1 MKWLN
6 QTLNGRK
13 RDSMIRILFVAL
25 CIAAFF
31 GCGSGSDRPAELT
44 PPDSTRYQRVSI
56 NYEIQGDQ
64 DTCLVFI
71 HGWNLNMRY
80 WDDQVKYFHPRY
92 RILNLDLA
100 GHGNSGKDR
109 SNWTIESFARDIA
122 QIMEKEKVTNA
133 VLIGH
138 SIGANI
144 ALYVQEMQPERVI
157 RIIAVDSFKD
167 VGFEITDEFRNDFRD
182 HFAKFKRNYTQM
194 ADDFAR
200 ENTRTKKREVINRI
214 VNDYR
219 SANAKI
225 ALAVYSQV
233 IQKHAEEK
241 DRLRKLPFKLYVI
254 NSDYSPIDEEALAR
268 YAQFGYEIIPVY
280 GAGHFPMVEEPDQLN
295 IALDSAL
302 RSP

>member
-1 MKWLN
+1 MKRSD
-6 QTLNGRK
+6 QTLNDWK
-13 RDSMIRILFVAL
+13 RDSMIRILYAAL
-25 CIAAFF
+25 CIWVIF
-31 GCGSGSDRPAELT
+31 GCNRSADRPAELS
-44 PPDSTRYQRVSI
+44 PADSTPYQRVSM
-56 NYEIQGDQ
+56 NYEIQGTQ

-80 WDDQVKYFHPRY
+80 WDDQVRHFQQRF

-109 SNWTIESFARDIA
+109 SHWTIENFARDIA
-122 QIMEKEKVTNA
+122 QIMEKENVTNA
-133 VLIGH
+133 VLVGH
-138 SIGANI
+138 SVGANI
-144 ALYVQEMQPERVI
+144 ALHVQEMQPDRVI

-167 VGFEITDEFRNDFRD
+167 VGFELTDDFRNGFRD
-182 HFAKFKRNYTQM
+182 HFAKFKRNYAQM
-194 ADDFAR
+194 ADDYAR
-200 ENTRTKKREVINRI
+200 QNTRSKNREVINRI

-241 DRLRKLPFKLYVI
+241 DRLSRLPFQLYVI
-254 NSDYSPIDEEALAR
+254 NSDYTPIDEDALAR
-268 YAQFGYEIIPVY
+268 YARFGYEIIPVY

-302 RSP
+302 RVP

>member
-1 MKWLN
+1 MV
-6 QTLNGRK
+6 
-13 RDSMIRILFVAL
+13 RILYVTL
-25 CIAAFF
+25 CICVVF
-31 GCGSGSDRPAELT
+31 GCGRSADRPVELAS
-44 PPDSTRYQRVSI
+44 PDSTPYQRVSI

-80 WDDQVKYFHPRY
+80 WDDQVRHFKQRF

-109 SNWTIESFARDIA
+109 SNWTIENFARDIA
-122 QIMEKEKVTNA
+122 QIMEKENVTNA

-138 SIGANI
+138 SVGANI
-144 ALYVQEMQPERVI
+144 ALHVQEMQHNRVI

-167 VGFEITDEFRNDFRD
+167 VGFEITDDFRNGFHDY
-182 HFAKFKRNYTQM
+182 FARFKRNYVQM
-194 ADDFAR
+194 ADEYAR
-200 ENTRTKKREVINRI
+200 QNTRTKDREVINRI

-241 DRLRKLPFKLYVI
+241 DRLSRLPFKLYVI
-254 NSDYSPIDEEALAR
+254 NSDYTPIDEVALAR
-268 YAQFGYEIIPVY
+268 YAHFGYEIIPVY

-295 IALDSAL
+295 LALDSAL
-302 RSP
+302 RVP